1 MTDSDRKTLLEIYG
15 VMDSGRIYDA
25 KLLLEEFLGIVK
37 TNPKE
42 S

>member
-1 MTDSDRKTLLEIYG
+1 MTDSDRNALLEIYQ

-25 KLLLEEFLGIVK
+25 KLLLEEFLGIVVP
-37 TNPKE
+37 TTKE